1 MGKLTFLRRVLELA
15 RPHWFR
21 LGLGVACGFL
31 AGLANPLLIVS
42 VRLVIEVVFPQ
53 PGAPTLAEQ
62 LPRIGVLQQILQ
74 SIHIDGQLSRGA
86 MLMVIATVPLAMLLR
101 GLFTYLNIYL
111 MHWVS
116 IRTVADLRARLY
128 EHLLGLSSSFF
139 NRTSTGE
146 IMARFQEVT
155 MLQQTISNSLVVLI
169 KEPITIISLT
179 VVLLAQQPRMTLV
192 ALLIF
197 PVTMIPFVIYRQ
209 KVRQNS
215 AAIYKQMSGV
225 NKLLHETFTAYRIIK
240 AYNLEENLT
249 KEFQKRARAVASY
262 FMRVL
267 RSAEL
272 PGPLIEFLGALGVAG
287 FFVYI
292 AFFHPTPTSPGAI
305 LQFVGSI
312 FLMYPPIKALI
323 RINNQLEQAKVATDA
338 MFKILETKPTI
349 VEPTHPVPLRAS
361 GSDIHFDGIDFS
373 YGNKPVLRNINL
385 TVPSGKLVALVG
397 RSGAGKSTLVSLL
410 LRFYDPQRGCIRIGD
425 VDIRDVSTRDLRSQI
440 AVVTQETILFNDTI
454 GNNIR
459 LGRPDATDAE
469 VEQAARD
476 AHAHEFIIEKPQ
488 GYNTVIG
495 EKGALLSGGQR
506 QRLAIAR
513 AIVKNAAILIL
524 DEATSSLD
532 SELERAVQAAL
543 DQLMKGRTTICIAHR
558 LSTIQKADVIVVL
571 NRGQI
576 VEMDKHDHLVRR
588 GGHYQRLYEL
598 QFDAPR
604 EQVSERV
611 NE

>member
-1 MGKLTFLRRVLELA
+1 MGKLAFLRRVIELA
-15 RPHWFR
+15 RPYWFR

-53 PGAPTLAEQ
+53 PGATLADQVPRVGFLHQ
-62 LPRIGVLQQILQ
+62 LLQ
-74 SIHIDGQLSRGA
+74 SIHVDGQTSRLM
-86 MLMVIATVPLAMLLR
+86 MLLVIATVPMAMLLR
-101 GLFTYLNIYL
+101 GLFSYLNVYL
-111 MHWVS
+111 MNWVS
-116 IRTVADLRARLY
+116 IRTIADLRARLY
-128 EHLLGLSSSFF
+128 HHLLGLSSSFF

-155 MLQQTISNSLVVLI
+155 MLQQTISNSLVVMI

-179 VVLLAQQPRMTLV
+179 AMLLAQQPRMTAV

-197 PVTMIPFVIYRQ
+197 PLTLIPFVVYRQ
-209 KVRQNS
+209 KVRKNS
-215 AAIYKQMSGV
+215 AAIFKQMAGV

-240 AYNLEENLT
+240 AYNLEEKLSN
-249 KEFQKRARAVASY
+249 EFQARARAVANH

-305 LQFVGSI
+305 MQFVVAI

-323 RINNQLEQAKVATDA
+323 RVHNQLEQARVATDA
-338 MFKILETKPTI
+338 MFKILATKPTI
-349 VEPTHPVPLRAS
+349 VEPAQPAQLRAS
-361 GSDIHFDGIDFS
+361 GADIQFEGIDFS

-385 TVPSGKLVALVG
+385 TVPAGKLVALVG

-410 LRFYDPQRGCIRIGD
+410 LRFYDPQTGCIRIGD
-425 VDIRDVSTRDLRSQI
+425 VDIRNVRSHDLRSQI

-454 GNNIR
+454 RNNIR

-476 AHAHEFIIEKPQ
+476 AHAHEFIIEKPN
-488 GYNTVIG
+488 GYDTIIG

-532 SELERAVQAAL
+532 SELERAVQVAL
-543 DQLMKGRTTICIAHR
+543 DELMKGRTTICIAHR
-558 LSTIQKADVIVVL
+558 LSTIQKADMIVVL
-571 NRGQI
+571 SRGQI

-598 QFDAPR
+598 QFDSHR
-604 EQVSERV
+604 ERV
-611 NE
+611 QEPISE